1 MKDGKMTGRAI
12 MRKAWKYKK
21 KMLAVLLTGVMSF
34 YAMPL
39 QSLAWSEQVSMYE
52 MDTPSS
58 GIMEMVDPER
68 EESATEIAELD
79 SETKIPYVLYE
90 DPSLRTENEKQF
102 RMSDG
107 SYTLTQYPR
116 AVHYQQGE
124 EWEEIDNT
132 LTRQGEMY
140 RNADSDVHY
149 SFSANTMQTP
159 SVRAEWKDYAVSFTT
174 LPHSTNVPSGQIAQ
188 AEDAVISQPENEPGE
203 EQETTLPENETQT
216 ETEESF
222 AEQAPSDVSN
232 TIESSSD
239 VPVTPSNDVLT
250 TTREDVATQESTE
263 KAVEET
269 APTEEEIIQTQPSA
283 TQSANNETTVS
294 EVMPGVSLEG
304 AVAVAKPYEIDLSN
318 PPSVQAVVP
327 QEKQSAAWA
336 ADQSIAR
343 SVASVSY
350 EQDQVNT
357 QYTYTLQ
364 GRDLKEEIIVSSP
377 QTQYVYAF
385 RLNLT
390 GLEAELEEDGSVT
403 LHDAQTT
410 VFTIPAPHM
419 RDAQG
424 ETSTD
429 AAYTLQQISDGIY
442 VLTLTADATWMND
455 AARAFPVAID
465 PSLFAS
471 RAANSSITT
480 RYISDSDLVTQHENE
495 EWMFV
500 GSTSEYGKA
509 YSFVKFNNLPV
520 LPYDSKFCKAWML
533 LPVPTGSGVFDNE
546 SLNDFA
552 LLAQQALPAWGSQF
566 ESTPQNNPNPILD
579 FELVST
585 MSPGTT
591 LSFEIS
597 AAASKWYANSTEN
610 TGIVLY
616 GERSNGQPMGNGM
629 NALLCLCGNATATD
643 GTKVGPVL
651 QVNYRHARGIEDYYT
666 YETVDARAAGTAY
679 ISHETG
685 KMTLVY
691 PTVSDESYTLSHVYN
706 SHYGD
711 WIFTDNEAF
720 HTVDYS
726 RMFVGA
732 GWKLSAQQSVVTELF
747 TGPNGD
753 IGEYAIYTDADG
765 TEHYFHTV
773 ATETFKD
780 EDGLGLTLVRNN
792 QAHTFTMTDDQGGE
806 MLFVYGY
813 LTRTKDANG
822 NITAFVYNGKN
833 YSSTNTTWYPTG
845 STGQQLTKIVQHNN
859 GKSSYTVAT
868 LQYDNNVLES
878 ITNRDGMITEMNY
891 AKYATN
897 IYVLSNIVV
906 NDGQNELVRRY
917 TYGANASMVRAL
929 DEESGNGVKFAYGTG
944 KPSVNEI
951 QRFFL
956 DKQTNA
962 EVTQTRICLNVTTPG
977 MSKIRDCGNDLDD
990 PTGDDLLTT
999 VCFDDF
1005 GRTVS
1010 SVTTDFY
1017 GSIVSVSGGSYTANS
1032 GTEKTNNRLLTTGSA
1047 GNVAQNMLLDG
1058 DMESGSN
1065 WGNQILVTGKY
1076 NNGLSSA
1083 QHRSGS
1089 KSMGLNLEDASTSAT
1104 VWQGV
1109 SVPVAGVY
1117 TVSAYV
1123 KTKEDYFQT
1132 STGANAGFC
1141 LQVEEAQGNI
1151 VLGSPN
1157 ATKGTMLRQDR
1168 LRHET
1173 DPEIDNGWQR
1183 IATVVRITQ
1192 PGAFIVRLVLAGCTH
1207 STVYV
1212 DEVQFALGEGESSYN
1227 YVNNGGFEQGMLGQ
1241 NVTVSNSSKVTVT
1254 GAYTVQ
1260 QHNGSWGRVLQ
1271 IQGERHLQGQYSQRL
1286 PLTLTAEQTKT
1297 STFLLS
1303 GWARAQSIPTEENGT
1318 TTFQISAKLTYS
1330 DGSIQYGTGAFSP
1343 DIAGEWQFVA
1353 VPIVPNK
1360 QLAITG
1366 VDVYCSYKLN
1376 CNVAQFDD
1384 LSLTMEPCAAY
1395 TYNNDGEVVAV
1406 NQTNHDELSF
1416 GYDGADLISGSGG
1429 ASGNYTYTYDNKH
1442 NITKAT
1448 NENVSLS
1455 MTYDAGGRTLSTT
1468 LKGNNS
1474 AAYMKT
1480 TAEYTA
1486 DGSRVSKVTDNLN
1499 NTVSYNYVVDDKA
1512 TRTVKTTE
1520 PVADSKSVDAE
1531 QTRTTETKYNAIGN
1545 IKNSFISGVVSLEYG
1560 YNNGNLTQIARGG
1573 YIPGNILK
1581 KTQLYRFDRD
1591 GYGNTIETTVGN
1603 HTLASYRY
1611 NALANLLE
1619 EMEYGTG
1626 ETVSYTYDNLH
1637 RQKSVTT
1644 SDWTV
1649 EYDYDGAGNLAHSV
1663 STKNGTNVLYHLNN
1677 TFDSLGRLRTSVET
1691 DQTGKMTRGQYNQY
1705 DNKGRLQS
1713 SSYYDGA
1720 QMRSQSYTYHAN
1732 GTVSV
1737 FQAANGD
1744 RIENTYDSLNRET
1757 VKKVLHDNSET
1768 YTYERKTTYKSGSA
1782 ANQTTA
1788 LVSKINYDYENE
1800 NVTTRPSYQIRYV
1813 YDDLGNI
1820 TEEYHRTSPKA
1831 GSTAYTDKPHG
1842 KYWYDA
1848 QNQLVMDQSYGPDG
1862 SVTSTYYHYDTY
1874 GNILY
1879 KYVSDMAYPDPPTMH
1894 TNVGNEETAIQYGY
1908 NDTTWRDLL
1917 TSYDGQ
1923 SITYDAIGN
1932 PLSYYNGQRYTMTW
1946 SNGRQLDSTNVGGMN
1961 LSYSYN
1967 ADGQRTSKSRSA
1979 YYTDEYVYYGT
1990 QLSTLIRNGVGYK
2003 HSLTFIYDDNGQ
2015 ALGFYYDTNLNDS
2028 NPGTKYYYVCNAQ
2041 GDVLQLRDHT
2051 NAPVANYYYDSWGKL
2066 LGITDANGNAITAFN
2081 SVAVLNPIRYR
2092 GYFYDTETG
2101 FYYLNSRYYDPQIGR
2116 FINADS
2122 VISGASGSLQGYNL
2136 FEYCNNN
2143 PVNKIDSTGDWPKWI
2158 KKIGS
2163 RLVHTVKIVYRIVT
2177 SPFKAFRAK
2186 IGGGVGIGAKC
2197 EINVKKTPIK
2207 IGAAT
2212 SITDSITYEKGKF
2225 DVRNST
2231 STNVGISIADSF
2243 DISYTN
2249 GHDHS
2254 YFDEDCTC
2262 DFMNSSFGQ
2271 KSQCVANQNITS
2283 VDSSIGISFGAYF
2296 IFGIEGSISF
2306 DLEAWGDELVSIF
2319 YDNMSYG
2326 S

>member
-1 MKDGKMTGRAI
+1 MK
-12 MRKAWKYKK
+12 KYKQRI
-21 KMLAVLLTGVMSF
+21 LALVLTWVMGF

-39 QSLAWSEQVSMYE
+39 ETLARGEVGNAADTADGAVVTETAAADTETSMQ
-52 MDTPSS
+52 
-58 GIMEMVDPER
+58 R
-68 EESATEIAELD
+68 AEVK
-79 SETKIPYVLYE
+79 SETEIPYVLYE
-90 DPSLRTENEKQF
+90 DPALRGENEKQF

-116 AVHYQQGE
+116 AVHYRDGE
-124 EWEEIDNT
+124 AWEEIDNT
-132 LTRQGEMY
+132 LTYQEQMY
-140 RNADSDVHY
+140 RNAASDVRY
-149 SFSANTMQTP
+149 SFSANTMETP
-159 SVRAEWKDYAVSFTT
+159 SVRAEWKDYVVSFTT
-174 LPHSTNVPSGQIAQ
+174 LLHETHIISNEAAKAKD
-188 AEDAVISQPENEPGE
+188 AELSPAENEQSE
-203 EQETTLPENETQT
+203 EQETVLPKQAEEETQAK
-216 ETEESF
+216 TEESF
-222 AEQAPSDVSN
+222 AAQAPLDASNTTEHSSDVSV
-232 TIESSSD
+232 TSSD
-239 VPVTPSNDVLT
+239 TSLATSEEDPVTQET
-250 TTREDVATQESTE
+250 TAG
-263 KAVEET
+263 
-269 APTEEEIIQTQPSA
+269 TEEEPDATEQEQTTPTTPPVSQPA
-283 TQSANNETTVS
+283 DNEAAGS
-294 EVMPGVSLEG
+294 DVMPGVSLEG

-318 PPSVQAVVP
+318 PPSIQAVVP
-327 QEKQSAAWA
+327 QEKQNAAWA

-350 EQDQVNT
+350 AQNQVNT

-390 GLEAELEEDGSVT
+390 GLEAELEENGSVT

-442 VLTLTADATWMND
+442 VLTLTADAAWMND

-480 RYISDSDLVTQHENE
+480 RYISDSDFVSQHENE
-495 EWMFV
+495 AWMFV
-500 GSTSEYGKA
+500 GSSSEYGKA
-509 YSFVKFNNLPV
+509 YSFVKFNSLPV

-546 SLNDFA
+546 SLNNFA
-552 LLAQQALPAWGSQF
+552 LLAQAAMTPWGAQF
-566 ESTPQNNPNPILD
+566 GSSAQNNPNPILD

-585 MSPGTT
+585 ASPGKT

-597 AAASKWYANSTEN
+597 AAASQWYANAATN

-629 NALLCLCGNATATD
+629 NALLCLCGNATAAD

-685 KMTLVY
+685 KMTLVH
-691 PTVSDESYTLSHVYN
+691 PTVTDESYTLSHVYN

-711 WIFTDNEAF
+711 WAFTKNAAF

-732 GWKLSAQQSVVTELF
+732 GWKLSAQQSVVTQLF

-753 IGEYAIYTDADG
+753 TGEYAIYTDADG

-773 ATETFKD
+773 AAETFQD

-792 QAHTFTMTDDQGGE
+792 SAHTFTMTDKKGGQ

-813 LTRTKDANG
+813 LTKSTDANG
-822 NITAFVYNGKN
+822 NVTAFVYNGKN
-833 YSSTNTTWYPTG
+833 YTSGSTAWYPT
-845 STGQQLTKIVQHNN
+845 SDSGQQLTKIVQHNK
-859 GKSSYTVAT
+859 GKSSYTIAT
-868 LQYDNNVLES
+868 LQYNGNVLAS
-878 ITNRDGMITEMNY
+878 ITNRDGRVTEMSY
-891 AKYATN
+891 GTYGQTSLLTYFLVTN
-897 IYVLSNIVV
+897 DTSEYKHS
-906 NDGQNELVRRY
+906 Y
-917 TYGANASMVRAL
+917 TYGANASMVEAF
-929 DEESGNGVKFAYGTG
+929 DGESNVGMRFVYREG
-944 KPSVNEI
+944 KADICDAQKYFLNYNNE
-951 QRFFL
+951 
-956 DKQTNA
+956 TNA
-962 EVTQTRICLNVTTPG
+962 YEEVIQSRICLNVTSPG
-977 MSKIRDCGNDLDD
+977 KSKIRDCGNDLLIAN
-990 PTGDDLLTT
+990 GDDLVTD

-1010 SVTTDFY
+1010 SATSDFN

-1065 WGNQILVTGKY
+1065 WGNQTLVTGKY

-1089 KSMGLNLEDASTSAT
+1089 QSMGLNLEDASTSAT

-1109 SVPVAGVY
+1109 HVPVAGVY

-1132 STGANAGFC
+1132 GAGTSAGFS

-1151 VLGSPN
+1151 VLGSAN
-1157 ATKGTMLRQDR
+1157 ATKGTVLRQDR
-1168 LRHET
+1168 LRHKT
-1173 DPEIDNGWQR
+1173 DPEIDDGWQR

-1192 PGAFIVRLVLAGCTH
+1192 PGAFLVRLVLSGCTQ

-1212 DEVQFALGEGESSYN
+1212 DEVQFAPGEGESSYN

-1241 NVTVSNSSKVTVT
+1241 NVTVSDSSKVTVT

-1271 IQGERHLQGQYSQRL
+1271 IQGQRHLQGQYSQRL

-1343 DIAGEWQFVA
+1343 DIADEWQFVA

-1360 QLAITG
+1360 QLAITR

-1376 CNVAQFDD
+1376 CNTAQFDD

-1395 TYNNDGEVVAV
+1395 TYNTEGEVVAV
-1406 NQTNHDELSF
+1406 NQTNHDALSF
-1416 GYDGADLISGSGG
+1416 GYDGADLISESGG
-1429 ASGNYTYTYDNKH
+1429 SNGNYTYTYDSKH

-1468 LKGNNS
+1468 RKGENS

-1480 TAEYTA
+1480 SAEYTA
-1486 DGSRVSKVTDNLN
+1486 DGSRVSTVTDNLN
-1499 NTVSYNYVVDDKA
+1499 NTVRYAYVTDNKSN
-1512 TRTVKTTE
+1512 RTVKTTE
-1520 PVADSKSVDAE
+1520 PVADSTAGNRE
-1531 QTRTTETKYNAIGN
+1531 LTTRLTETKYDGAGN
-1545 IKNSFISGVVSLEYG
+1545 ITSSFVSGEVSLTYG
-1560 YNNGNLTQIARGG
+1560 YNHGNLGQISRGG
-1573 YIPGNILK
+1573 YVPGLSTK
-1581 KTQLYRFDRD
+1581 QSQLYQFDRD
-1591 GYGNTIETTVGN
+1591 GYGNATKTKVGN
-1603 HTLASYRY
+1603 RTLATYTY
-1611 NALANLLE
+1611 NSCANLLE
-1619 EMEYGTG
+1619 EMAYGTG
-1626 ETVSYTYDNLH
+1626 ETVTYTYDNLH

-1644 SDWTV
+1644 GEWTTC
-1649 EYDYDGAGNLAHSV
+1649 YDYDGAGNLAHSV
-1663 STKNGTNVLYHLNN
+1663 STKTGSDVLYHVNN
-1677 TFDSLGRLRTSVET
+1677 TYDSLGRLRTSVET
-1691 DQTGKMTRGQYNQY
+1691 DQTGRMTRGQYNRY

-1720 QMRSQSYTYHAN
+1720 RMRSQSYTYHTN

-1744 RIENTYDSLNRET
+1744 RIQNTYDSLNRET
-1757 VKKVLHDNSET
+1757 VKKVQHDNSAS
-1768 YTYERKTTYKSGSA
+1768 YTYERQTTYKAGSA
-1782 ANQTTA
+1782 ANQTTT
-1788 LVSKINYDYENE
+1788 LVQSVKYDHLANGEDYEQNK
-1800 NVTTRPSYQIRYV
+1800 THPDYLISYRY
-1813 YDDLGNI
+1813 DQLGNI
-1820 TEEYHRTSPKA
+1820 TEETHK
-1831 GSTAYTDKPHG
+1831 TAQTDGIYQEKTHG
-1842 KYWYDA
+1842 TYWYDE
-1848 QNQLVMDQSYGPDG
+1848 QNQLLMDRSYGPDG
-1862 SVTSTYYHYDTY
+1862 NVTSTYYLYDTV
-1874 GNILY
+1874 GNIAERR
-1879 KYVSDMAYPDPPTMH
+1879 VSGYTYNNPAEMYQNTASAGLQVETH
-1894 TNVGNEETAIQYGY
+1894 TYEY
-1908 NDTTWRDLL
+1908 DDLTWRDLL

-1932 PLSYYNGQRYTMTW
+1932 PLSYYNGQRYTMDW
-1946 SNGRQLDSTNVGGMN
+1946 SNGRQLDEVEVGGKE
-1961 LSYSYN
+1961 YTYTYD
-1967 ADGQRTSKSRSA
+1967 AGGQRMSKTWMNE
-1979 YYTDEYVYYGT
+1979 YTEKYVYYGT
-1990 QLSTLIRNGVGYK
+1990 QLSTIIRSSADGSI
-2003 HSLTFIYDDNGQ
+2003 SLTLIYDDNGQ
-2015 ALGFYYDTNLNDS
+2015 ALGFYLDTNLNDS

-2051 NAPVANYYYDSWGKL
+2051 NAPVANYYYDTWGKL
-2066 LGITDANGNAITAFN
+2066 LGITDANGNAITASN
-2081 SVAVLNPIRYR
+2081 HVAVLNPIRYR

-2101 FYYLNSRYYDPQIGR
+2101 FYYLNSRYYDPEIGR
-2116 FINADS
+2116 FINAD
-2122 VISGASGSLQGYNL
+2122 GYVSTGQSFLGFNM
-2136 FEYCNNN
+2136 FAYCNNN
-2143 PVNKIDSTGDWPKWI
+2143 PVMFCDDAGTFAAAM
-2158 KKIGS
+2158 
-2163 RLVHTVKIVYRIVT
+2163 
-2177 SPFKAFRAK
+2177 PF
-2186 IGGGVGIGAKC
+2186 GGLLAGVGGLVQGLLDVTTTLVEEIYFLIDDMLHPTPVPGASSPSGSSKPMNPSEAC
-2197 EINVKKTPIK
+2197 EPLPPLVIPKTEEKEKEATAPNPKK
-2207 IGAAT
+2207 
-2212 SITDSITYEKGKF
+2212 
-2225 DVRNST
+2225 
-2231 STNVGISIADSF
+2231 
-2243 DISYTN
+2243 
-2249 GHDHS
+2249 
-2254 YFDEDCTC
+2254 
-2262 DFMNSSFGQ
+2262 Q
-2271 KSQCVANQNITS
+2271 
-2283 VDSSIGISFGAYF
+2283 AYF
-2296 IFGIEGSISF
+2296 PSNPYDFHPKGLISKVYPGSYNGKTIKWFIPGTNTVIFEWNEDFEHGPHYHAI
-2306 DLEAWGDELVSIF
+2306 LVEWDSKHKGPHYQPGTPVPEPWNTTYF
-2319 YDNMSYG
+2319 G
-2326 S
+2326 G

>member
-1 MKDGKMTGRAI
+1 M
-12 MRKAWKYKK
+12 
-21 KMLAVLLTGVMSF
+21 
-34 YAMPL
+34 
-39 QSLAWSEQVSMYE
+39 
-52 MDTPSS
+52 
-58 GIMEMVDPER
+58 
-68 EESATEIAELD
+68 
-79 SETKIPYVLYE
+79 
-90 DPSLRTENEKQF
+90 
-102 RMSDG
+102 
-107 SYTLTQYPR
+107 
-116 AVHYQQGE
+116 
-124 EWEEIDNT
+124 
-132 LTRQGEMY
+132 
-140 RNADSDVHY
+140 
-149 SFSANTMQTP
+149 
-159 SVRAEWKDYAVSFTT
+159 
-174 LPHSTNVPSGQIAQ
+174 
-188 AEDAVISQPENEPGE
+188 
-203 EQETTLPENETQT
+203 
-216 ETEESF
+216 
-222 AEQAPSDVSN
+222 
-232 TIESSSD
+232 
-239 VPVTPSNDVLT
+239 
-250 TTREDVATQESTE
+250 
-263 KAVEET
+263 EET

-304 AVAVAKPYEIDLSN
+304 AVVVAKPYEIDLSN

-327 QEKQSAAWA
+327 QEKQSASWA

-546 SLNDFA
+546 SLNEFA

-691 PTVSDESYTLSHVYN
+691 PTVSDESYTLSLVYN

-711 WIFTDNEAF
+711 WTFTQNAAF

-792 QAHTFTMTDDQGGE
+792 SAHTFTMTDDQGGE

-833 YSSTNTTWYPTG
+833 YSSTNTTWYPTS

-868 LQYDNNVLES
+868 LQYDNNVLTS
-878 ITNRDGMITEMNY
+878 ITNRDGMATEMNY
-891 AKYATN
+891 AEYFTGIN
-897 IYVLSNIVV
+897 VLSNIVV

-917 TYGANASMVRAL
+917 NYGANASMVRAL

-962 EVTQTRICLNVTTPG
+962 EVTQKRICLNVTTPG

-1065 WGNQILVTGKY
+1065 WGNQTLVTGKY

-1083 QHRSGS
+1083 QHHSGS

-1109 SVPVAGVY
+1109 QVPVAGVY

-1132 STGANAGFC
+1132 GTGSSAGFC

-1151 VLGSPN
+1151 VLGSAN

-1173 DPEIDNGWQR
+1173 DPEIDDGWQR

-1192 PGAFIVRLVLAGCTH
+1192 PGAFIVRLVLAGCTQ

-1353 VPIVPNK
+1353 VPIVPNQ
-1360 QLAITG
+1360 QLAITR

-1376 CNVAQFDD
+1376 CNTAQFDD

-1429 ASGNYTYTYDNKH
+1429 ANGNYTYTYDNKH

-1468 LKGNNS
+1468 LQGNGS
-1474 AAYMKT
+1474 SPFMKT

-1499 NTVSYNYVVDDKA
+1499 NTVSYDYVVDSNA
-1512 TRTVKTTE
+1512 TRTVKTTK
-1520 PVADSKSVDAE
+1520 PVSDSASGELDSQK
-1531 QTRTTETKYNAIGN
+1531 TETKYNAIGN
-1545 IKNSFISGVVSLEYG
+1545 MTNSFISNVVSLGYT
-1560 YNNGNLTQIARGG
+1560 YNNGNLTQIVRGG
-1573 YIPGNILK
+1573 YVPQNEVK
-1581 KTQLYRFDRD
+1581 QNQEYEFERD
-1591 GYGNTIETTVGN
+1591 GYGNTTKTTVGDY
-1603 HTLASYRY
+1603 TLASYRY

-1626 ETVSYTYDNLH
+1626 ETVEYTYDNLH

-1691 DQTGKMTRGQYNQY
+1691 DQTGQMTRGQYNQY

-1720 QMRSQSYTYHAN
+1720 QMRSQSYSYHAN

-1744 RIENTYDSLNRET
+1744 QIENTYDSLNRET
-1757 VKKVLHDNSET
+1757 VKKVLHDNSES
-1768 YTYERKTTYKSGSA
+1768 YTIQRNTSYQYGDAT
-1782 ANQTTA
+1782 NQTTA
-1788 LVSKINYDYENE
+1788 LVSKINYEYENE

-1820 TEEYHRTSPKA
+1820 KEEYHKTSPKT

-1842 KYWYDA
+1842 KYWYDE
-1848 QNQLVMDQSYGPDG
+1848 QNQLLMDRTYGPDG
-1862 SVTSTYYHYDTY
+1862 SGTSTYYLYDTVGNIVERWSSSYIY
-1874 GNILY
+1874 GNPGEMY
-1879 KYVSDMAYPDPPTMH
+1879 QFAADTDPEMVTH
-1894 TNVGNEETAIQYGY
+1894 TYGY

-2101 FYYLNSRYYDPQIGR
+2101 FYYVSSRYYDPEIGR
-2116 FINADS
+2116 WINADGYVS
-2122 VISGASGSLQGYNL
+2122 TGQGVLGNNM
-2136 FEYCNNN
+2136 FAYCGNN
-2143 PVNKIDSTGDWPKWI
+2143 PVNRKDPTGQFWITALIVTAVVAVCTVTLSGCSAKPDPAPLPYKTADEAAMAFANSTYSSSSYIRHEYGTVIYSSTTNGTTTYDFATPVA
-2158 KKIGS
+2158 GS
-2163 RLVHTVKIVYRIVT
+2163 PHSVGYGNVKIPSGTTKVAT
-2177 SPFKAFRAK
+2177 AHTHPNSNNFS
-2186 IGGGVGIGAKC
+2186 GL
-2197 EINVKKTPIK
+2197 TP
-2207 IGAAT
+2207 GAT
-2212 SITDSITYEKGKF
+2212 SGDIPNAIRRGLDSYVIGP
-2225 DVRNST
+2225 NL
-2231 STNVGISIADSF
+2231 NL
-2243 DISYTN
+2243 
-2249 GHDHS
+2249 
-2254 YFDEDCTC
+2254 
-2262 DFMNSSFGQ
+2262 Q
-2271 KSQCVANQNITS
+2271 K
-2283 VDSSIGISFGAYF
+2283 Y
-2296 IFGIEGSISF
+2296 SISSGTVSVVGVASPVA
-2306 DLEAWGDELVSIF
+2306 LTSQQQAALVSQFQISW
-2319 YDNMSYG
+2319 DNHLGTCAFGCEHMTWPTP
-2326 S
+2326 